1 METPRGPQYVGILL
15 VALMM
20 FAAVGALVYVVQAPT
35 QQPPE
40 NLTIPY
46 AVTELVA
53 FDISPFEQVCR
64 KYVDEVGMVDYSA
77 LHENSSDLKTFL
89 KQVAEVSPHSN
100 IAIFAS
106 KNEALAYWINAYNA
120 WMIKAVLDAY
130 PIDSVQDISQN
141 SGVFEAKGRICG
153 GENLSLNDIEHEIVR
168 KEFALEPRV
177 HFVLNCASLGCP
189 WLPQEAF
196 TPQRLDQQLDR
207 EMLPFYRDP
216 THLRVD
222 VEAKTV
228 HLSAYFDW
236 YGEDFL
242 RWLREVKG
250 FGNPTVLDYV
260 RLTAPEDIANQIG
273 DDFAV
278 EFVEYD
284 WRLND
289 QNAEWAHL
297 RYDD

>member
-1 METPRGPQYVGILL
+1 METPRGPQYIGVLL
-15 VALMM
+15 VAVMM
-20 FAAVGALVYVVQAPT
+20 VAAVGALVYVAQAPT
-35 QQPPE
+35 QQLPDS
-40 NLTIPY
+40 LAIPY
-46 AVTELVA
+46 AATEAVA
-53 FDISPFEQVCR
+53 FDIGPFNRVCPQ
-64 KYVDEVGMVDYSA
+64 YVDEIGLVNYSA
-77 LHENSSDLKTFL
+77 LQADPHDLQVFL
-89 KQVAEVSPHSN
+89 DQLAKVSPHSN
-100 IAIFAS
+100 IATFTS

-130 PIDSVQDISQN
+130 PIDSVQDISQDPD
-141 SGVFEAKGRICG
+141 VFEAKGRICG
-153 GENLSLNDIEHEIVR
+153 GESLSLNDIEHELVR
-168 KEFALEPRV
+168 KEFALEPRI

-196 TPQRLDQQLDR
+196 TPQRLDEQLDR
-207 EMLPFYRDP
+207 EMLRFYRDP
-216 THLRVD
+216 THLGVD

-260 RLTAPEDIANQIG
+260 RLTAPEDIAKQIG

-289 QNAEWAHL
+289 QDAQWAHL
-297 RYDD
+297 RHDE